1 MAKQESSALRA
12 VKGRTPSPRVQGLL
26 AHATCQ
32 GHDPRLLRSKKLQR
46 THAAGWRR
54 QRSRSSCI
62 GRFGMRHACVVLAE
76 PQERRVAGAPE
87 LKGCFW
93 HSRSN
98 RRRASSSETLSSGG
112 GRLSQEFLPH
122 GLSVARRR
130 RRGRGCVI
138 KGRSTTACIRRLSTG
153 RRGRMYSI
161 GSRHRRSLGE
171 HPCPTIIPSSR
182 ASSSTIAE
190 TGWARA
196 MLPRPDAVGDTTCR
210 APRYRDASKRL
221 GRSRASRLQRSKT
234 AFRARSGSIWRVTQ
248 ARSRTIISIAT
259 SAAAMSRARSANA
272 HQQTRHLGRIFE
284 TPSTG
289 SRSVRPGSRSSSASA
304 SSAKGRIDY

>member
-1 MAKQESSALRA
+1 MTPANASLRA
-12 VKGRTPSPRVQGLL
+12 GEFTFALPFGRAQPAERP
-26 AHATCQ
+26 
-32 GHDPRLLRSKKLQR
+32 
-46 THAAGWRR
+46 AAF
-54 QRSRSSCI
+54 RSRAVISTGSC
-62 GRFGMRHACVVLAE
+62 RT
-76 PQERRVAGAPE
+76 
-87 LKGCFW
+87 
-93 HSRSN
+93 RSI
-98 RRRASSSETLSSGG
+98 SD
-112 GRLSQEFLPH
+112 
-122 GLSVARRR
+122 
-130 RRGRGCVI
+130 GCVI

-196 MLPRPDAVGDTTCR
+196 MLPRPDAVGDTMCR

-234 AFRARSGSIWRVTQ
+234 AFRARSGSNLASHAS
-248 ARSRTIISIAT
+248 ARPRTIISIAT

>member
-87 LKGCFW
+87 LKGGFW

-98 RRRASSSETLSSGG
+98 RRSASSSEALSSGG

-190 TGWARA
+190 TRA
-196 MLPRPDAVGDTTCR
+196 L
-210 APRYRDASKRL
+210 
-221 GRSRASRLQRSKT
+221 
-234 AFRARSGSIWRVTQ
+234 
-248 ARSRTIISIAT
+248 
-259 SAAAMSRARSANA
+259 SANA

>member
-1 MAKQESSALRA
+1 MRVAFQASELSDMALR
-12 VKGRTPSPRVQGLL
+12 
-26 AHATCQ
+26 
-32 GHDPRLLRSKKLQR
+32 
-46 THAAGWRR
+46 
-54 QRSRSSCI
+54 
-62 GRFGMRHACVVLAE
+62 RFGWIARCFVAHDGSPVGSRALA
-76 PQERRVAGAPE
+76 
-87 LKGCFW
+87 
-93 HSRSN
+93 S
-98 RRRASSSETLSSGG
+98 
-112 GRLSQEFLPH
+112 
-122 GLSVARRR
+122 
-130 RRGRGCVI
+130 VI
-138 KGRSTTACIRRLSTG
+138 KGRSTTTCIRRLSTG

-234 AFRARSGSIWRVTQ
+234 AFRARSGSNLASHAS
-248 ARSRTIISIAT
+248 ARPRTIISIAT

-289 SRSVRPGSRSSSASA
+289 SRSVRPGSRSSSASP